1 MVELL
6 PLELPEDLQFVED
19 LLHQFNKR
27 TGSLVAAD
35 LLKDWPAQASKFVK
49 VSVPCIKMYLIILLA
64 SCLLKSIVHG
74 TLSTVHQSPLH

>member
-6 PLELPEDLQFVED
+6 PLEMSEDLAFVED
-19 LLHQFNKR
+19 LLHQFHDK

-49 VSVPCIKMYLIILLA
+49 V
-64 SCLLKSIVHG
+64 
-74 TLSTVHQSPLH
+74 TVM

>member
-6 PLELPEDLQFVED
+6 PLESPEDLQFVEN
-19 LLHQFNKR
+19 LLRKFNEK

-49 VSVPCIKMYLIILLA
+49 VSL
-64 SCLLKSIVHG
+64 
-74 TLSTVHQSPLH
+74 T